1 MSEIVDIQFSTKT
14 AVSVSA
20 AKLFINK
27 VPPGSNTS
35 VLLEGMD
42 GEDLADNMV
51 VFKVTTAKMRRYV
64 LSVPYEQVMPVRQ
77 GKESGTMGG

>member
-20 AKLFINK
+20 ARLFVSKI
-27 VPPGSNTS
+27 PPGSNTS
-35 VLLEGMD
+35 VITSDMD
-42 GEDLADNMV
+42 GEDMADNMI

-64 LSVPYEQVMPVRQ
+64 LSVPYAQVLPVR
-77 GKESGTMGG
+77 